1 MNPLITIVTVTY
13 NAVDC
18 IESTIVSIVNQTYND
33 VEYIIVDGGSTDGTL
48 DIVEKYRNRVS
59 KVISES
65 DSGIYDAMNKGLAMA
80 SGEWICF
87 INAGDLLYDEHV
99 LANVFAGK
107 KYNENVALICGSRVS
122 YSRSMHVKC
131 VFPAAIGLSPE
142 RNTYR
147 LYIPACHQ
155 ATFFRTKVH
164 QRHPYKCEIYKI
176 KGDWACMAE
185 ILDAGADCAVID
197 DIICWYKMDGVSA
210 KLTISAF
217 REGDLVMQRKTSIFF
232 KLAKVLL
239 QRIRK
244 IVWSLF
250 PDKVAQTVRSGY
262 FKRAGFVTLEQK
274 EIKKYNLT

>member
-1 MNPLITIVTVTY
+1 MNPLISIVTVTY

-18 IESTIVSIVNQTYND
+18 IEPTIVSIVNQTYND

-48 DIVEKYRNRVS
+48 DIVEKYRNRIS

-99 LANVFAGK
+99 LANVFSGREYK
-107 KYNENVALICGSRVS
+107 EEVALICGSRVS
-122 YSRSMHVKC
+122 YSRSMLVKC
-131 VFPAAIGLSPE
+131 VIPAAIGLSPK

-147 LYIPACHQ
+147 LYIPTCHQ
-155 ATFFRTKVH
+155 AAFFRTKVH
-164 QRHPYKCEIYKI
+164 QRYPYKCEIYKI

-185 ILDAGADCAVID
+185 ILDTGADCAVVD

-210 KLTISAF
+210 KVNFSTL
-217 REGDLVMQRKTSIFF
+217 RESDLITQRKTSLFF
-232 KLAKVLL
+232 KLKSILL

-244 IVWSLF
+244 IVWALLS
-250 PDKVAQTVRSGY
+250 DSVAQSLRSGY
-262 FKRAGFVTLEQK
+262 FKKAGFVTLDQR
-274 EIKKYNLT
+274 EIEKYNLT